1 MGTEQR
7 TFVFSIIFIILF
19 SVLIATIPLG
29 LHGLGETPDMI
40 TPVDPNTVAGF
51 SDSEE
56 FMKGNFTEYGT
67 YEYELNDKTWYC
79 TNIGSGFALGVK
91 VLLFGFLWLGGL
103 ESVKFIS
110 SDGGDRGETLLFTE
124 IDADDDDGLASYELL
139 YVDNGNAAGTL
150 IIYWDITTY
159 SGAYDAWAADALYC
173 IHGVGLESSAVI
185 DIGSLLIDL
194 LTLQLPEVPLLVNI
208 LIVVPIWAGIVYILW
223 YIIKEMIPFL

>member
-1 MGTEQR
+1 LSEQR
-7 TFVFSIIFIILF
+7 TFVFSITFIIIF
-19 SVLIATIPLG
+19 SVLVATIPIGLLG
-29 LHGLGETPDMI
+29 KGENPDMI

-51 SDSEE
+51 SDSDE
-56 FMKGNFTEYGT
+56 FMEGNFTEYGT
-67 YEYELNDKTWYC
+67 YEYVLNTRDWYC
-79 TNIGSGFALGVK
+79 TNTGSGFALGAK
-91 VLLFGFLWLGGL
+91 ILLFGFLWLGGL

-110 SDGGDRGETLLFTE
+110 SDGDDRGETLTFTE
-124 IDADDDDGLASYELL
+124 MDIDAEDGFASYELL
-139 YVDNGNAAGTL
+139 YVDTGNAAGTF
-150 IIYWDITTY
+150 IIYWDIT
-159 SGAYDAWAADALYC
+159 AYAGSYAAWFADALYC

>member
-1 MGTEQR
+1 MSSEQR
-7 TFVFSIIFIILF
+7 TFVFSITFIIIF
-19 SVLIATIPLG
+19 SVLIATIPIGLLG
-29 LHGLGETPDMI
+29 RGETPDMI

-67 YEYELNDKTWYC
+67 YEYELGAPNWYC
-79 TNIGSGFALGVK
+79 TNFGSGFALGAK
-91 VLLFGFLWLGGL
+91 ILLFGFLWLGGL
-103 ESVKFIS
+103 ESVKFVS
-110 SDGGDRGETLLFTE
+110 SDGDDRGETLLFTE
-124 IDADDDDGLASYELL
+124 IDSDDDDGMVSYEMLF
-139 YVDNGNAAGTL
+139 VDNGNAAGTF

-159 SGAYDAWAADALYC
+159 SGSSDAWAADALYC

-194 LTLQLPEVPLLVNI
+194 LTLQLPDVPLLVNI